1 MIFPSTIDDC
11 AAPTKKTVVPVGHD
25 RQGRH
30 PCHRSERR
38 KTASRLGSTMAS
50 HARKTIGSCC
60 AYLDGAI
67 DGRNGPAE
75 PLVGLLPP
83 GGHRRRRR
91 RSAGVEALE
100 LLSIQLLRLALS
112 AHRPSMLHDVMQVS
126 PCIHPTS
133 LCGRRGVRR
142 GDSRIS
148 HLLVHERSCGRPLPR
163 VSLRCSLCEHDGR
176 RRSGRRHRRG

>member
-1 MIFPSTIDDC
+1 MDKATAITMIFPSTIDDC

-38 KTASRLGSTMAS
+38 KTASQLGSTMAS

-67 DGRNGPAE
+67 DGRYGPAE

-83 GGHRRRRR
+83 GVIGI
-91 RSAGVEALE
+91 G
-100 LLSIQLLRLALS
+100 
-112 AHRPSMLHDVMQVS
+112 
-126 PCIHPTS
+126 
-133 LCGRRGVRR
+133 G
-142 GDSRIS
+142 GD
-148 HLLVHERSCGRPLPR
+148 GGAP
-163 VSLRCSLCEHDGR
+163 D
-176 RRSGRRHRRG
+176 